1 MNKKLLLILIFISIK
16 CISQSTTKYVFGVL
30 YDEMETLPGA
40 HIINA
45 TSNKATYSNDNGE
58 FKIRATLK
66 DTLKITSVGFKTLT
80 FSVKNTHFGI
90 SENKFFLKKNIY
102 ELDEITIKKHNL
114 IGSLSSDLKQTPEDK
129 KANALAKTMDFSK
142 VDMKAKTKD
151 DYIDVYVRPPSAE
164 TDPTRLNGVSGSGAK
179 AVMPFKYS
187 EKLWALRRE
196 LAFKESFPSKLISDF
211 GESFFFKELKIPV
224 EKYHHFLEYCN
235 PLNIEELYQKGNLL
249 EVIKILRKEHT
260 SYLKLIKKE

>member
-1 MNKKLLLILIFISIK
+1 MNKKLLLILLVISIK
-16 CISQSTTKYVFGVL
+16 CISQSSTKYVFGVL
-30 YDEMETLPGA
+30 YDEMGTLPGA

-58 FKIRATLK
+58 FKIKAALK

-90 SENKFFLKKNIY
+90 SENKFILKKDIY

-142 VDMKAKTKD
+142 VNMKAKTKD
-151 DYIDVYVRPPSAE
+151 DHIDTYVRPPKAE
-164 TDPTRLNGVSGSGAK
+164 TDPTQAFATAGSSVS
-179 AVMPFKYS
+179 MPFKYS
-187 EKLWALRRE
+187 EKLWALRRK

-235 PLNIEELYQKGNLL
+235 PLGIEELYQKGNLL
-249 EVIKILRKEHT
+249 EVIKILRKEQIG
-260 SYLKLIKKE
+260 YLKLIKKE